1 MGTNNDPDYEKV
13 TIGGIEYLTFPESV
27 KFTKIKRETLQ
38 QQVNRKT
45 LDVKKIGK
53 YLFVPFKKCEELRD
67 RGENDKKL
75 EKFKELVSMDITVEE
90 LQRII
95 EERKNLKSSEGK

>member
-1 MGTNNDPDYEKV
+1 MRTVLKENTPVIINGEK
-13 TIGGIEYLTFPESV
+13 YLTLPQME
-27 KFTKIKRETLQ
+27 KFTGINKGVLRQRL
-38 QQVNRKT
+38 NRDTIDSVVIFPKYVFIRY
-45 LDVKKIGK
+45 DVC
-53 YLFVPFKKCEELRD
+53 VELRD

>member
-13 TIGGIEYLTFPESV
+13 TIGGIEYLTFPDSV
-27 KFTKIKRETLQ
+27 KYINIKRETLQ

-53 YLFVPFKKCEELRD
+53 YLFVPFKKCEELRE

-75 EKFKELVSMDITVEE
+75 VQFKELVDMDISVEE
-90 LQRII
+90 LQKWI
-95 EERKNLKSSEGK
+95 EEKKNQKSSEGK